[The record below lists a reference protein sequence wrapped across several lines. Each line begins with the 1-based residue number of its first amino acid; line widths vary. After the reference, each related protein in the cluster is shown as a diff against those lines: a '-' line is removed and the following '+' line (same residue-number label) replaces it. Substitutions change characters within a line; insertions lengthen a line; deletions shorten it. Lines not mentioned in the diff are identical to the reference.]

1 MHNVP
6 RRTQASDFATGHAPG
21 AGLVCRGRLALAIF
35 ADCVFIKSSLNST
48 PSAPMT
54 AAARHLPLG
63 EIMESTVQKSCW
75 GITVRAVLG
84 FGIVLVVAHL
94 FGVI

>member
-1 MHNVP
+1 MRRAP
-6 RRTQASDFATGHAPG
+6 RFRH
-21 AGLVCRGRLALAIF
+21 LCRLRLHEI
-35 ADCVFIKSSLNST
+35 FIKQG

-63 EIMESTVQKSCW
+63 EIMESTAQKSCW

-84 FGIVLVVAHL
+84 FGIILVVAHL
-94 FGVI
+94 FGGI